1 MRKNLGR
8 KVMTKLTAVPLV
20 LMAASMMCATMA
32 AAEELPPQRTLEE
45 LKAEAQAR
53 ADRNAYPLIGLK
65 PDEVREALANIKT
78 LDRDEWAA
86 AWSAIGERYM
96 KKAEAERASAPAEA
110 DKDYLQAWR
119 YYSFARWPVPNSP
132 GKQQAYEKALAAF
145 RKHGELLD
153 PPLEVMHVP
162 FEGGEIV
169 AYRQM
174 PKGAQS
180 APLVLAISGLDSRK
194 EDMAERFQPMLA
206 HGVGYV
212 GVDMPGTGEA
222 PIKIEPGAERML
234 SRLLDAALAH
244 PAVDKNRI
252 AVYGGSFGGYWST
265 ILAATERSRL
275 RAVVAQSPPIHETF
289 SAPML
294 QHALTNKEYLFDY
307 VPAYMSVYAGV
318 ETLDQLRAARAK
330 VSLVT
335 QGIIDKPMAP
345 MLVVAGVKDTQVP
358 IADIDLLLHT
368 GETPKDAWINPAG
381 GHMGREAKGWSDPVI
396 FKRVTMPWLL
406 RALEAKTE

>member
-1 MRKNLGR
+1 
-8 KVMTKLTAVPLV
+8 
-20 LMAASMMCATMA
+20 
-32 AAEELPPQRTLEE
+32 
-45 LKAEAQAR
+45 
-53 ADRNAYPLIGLK
+53 LK
-65 PDEVREALANIKT
+65 PEEVREALANIHR

-86 AWSAIGERYM
+86 AWIALGERYM
-96 KKAEAERASAPAEA
+96 KKAEAELAGTPADA

-145 RKHGELLD
+145 RKHGGLLD
-153 PPLEVMHVP
+153 PPLEVMRVP
-162 FEGGEIV
+162 FEGREIV

-174 PKGAQS
+174 PQGVQS
-180 APLVLAISGLDSRK
+180 AALVLAISGLDSRK

-222 PIKIEPGAERML
+222 PIRIEPGAERML

-244 PAVDKNRI
+244 PAVDKNRV

-265 ILAATERSRL
+265 ILAANERQRL
-275 RAVVAQSPPIHETF
+275 RAVVAQSRPIHETF
-289 SAPML
+289 SAAML
-294 QHALTNKEYLFDY
+294 EHALTNKEYLFDY
-307 VPAYMSVYAGV
+307 VPAYMSVYPGV
-318 ETLDQLRAARAK
+318 ETLEQLRAARAK

-335 QGIIDKPMAP
+335 QGIIGKPMAP
-345 MLVVAGVKDTQVP
+345 MLVLAGVKDTQVP
-358 IADIDLLLHT
+358 IADIDLLLHM

-381 GHMGREAKGWSDPVI
+381 GHMGREAKGWTDPVI

-406 RALEAKTE
+406 RALEVKAE

>member
-1 MRKNLGR
+1 MR
-8 KVMTKLTAVPLV
+8 KLTAVPL
-20 LMAASMMCATMA
+20 LFIAASIMCVTMA
-32 AAEELPPQRTLEE
+32 AAQELPPQRTLEE

-65 PDEVREALANIKT
+65 PEEVREALANIKS
-78 LDRDEWAA
+78 LDRDEWAG
-86 AWSAIGERYM
+86 AWSALGDRYV
-96 KKAEAERASAPAEA
+96 KKADGERASAPADA
-110 DKDYLQAWR
+110 DKDYVQAWR

-153 PPLEVMHVP
+153 PPLEVMRVP
-162 FEGGEIV
+162 FEGREII

-174 PKGAQS
+174 PKGAAS
-180 APLVLAISGLDSRK
+180 AGLVLAISGLDSRK

-206 HGVGYV
+206 YGVGYV

-234 SRLLDAALAH
+234 SHLLDAALAN
-244 PAVDKNRI
+244 PAVNKNRV

-265 ILAATERSRL
+265 ILAATERQRL

-289 SAPML
+289 GAEML
-294 QHALTNKEYLFDY
+294 QRALTNKEYLFDY
-307 VPAYMSVYAGV
+307 VPAGMSIYPGV
-318 ETLDQLRAARAK
+318 ATLDELRAARAK
-330 VSLVT
+330 ASLVT
-335 QGIIDKPMAP
+335 QGIIGKPMAP

-358 IADIDLLLHT
+358 MADIDLLLHS

-381 GHMGREAKGWSDPVI
+381 GHMGREAKGWTDPVI

>member
-1 MRKNLGR
+1 M
-8 KVMTKLTAVPLV
+8 VAISAMPAALV
-20 LMAASMMCATMA
+20 ISSLLLSIATLAS
-32 AAEELPPQRTLEE
+32 AEELPPQRTIEE

-65 PDEVREALANIKT
+65 PDEVREALANIHS

-86 AWSAIGERYM
+86 AWSAIGERYLR
-96 KKAEAERASAPAEA
+96 KAEAERASAPADA

-153 PPLEVMHVP
+153 PPLEVMRVP
-162 FEGGEIV
+162 FDGSEIV
-169 AYRQM
+169 AYRQL
-174 PKGAQS
+174 PKGVPS
-180 APLVLAISGLDSRK
+180 AALVLAISGLDSRK

-206 HGVGYV
+206 YGVGYI

-234 SRLLDAALAH
+234 ARLLDAALEH
-244 PAVDKNRI
+244 PAVDKNRV

-265 ILAATERSRL
+265 ILAVTERARL

-289 SAPML
+289 SAAML
-294 QHALTNKEYLFDY
+294 EHALTNKEYLFDY
-307 VPAYMSVYAGV
+307 VPAGMSIYPGV
-318 ETLDQLRAARAK
+318 ATLDQLRIARAK
-330 VSLVT
+330 ASLVT
-335 QGIIDKPMAP
+335 QGIVGKPMAP

-358 IADIDLLLHT
+358 MADIDLLLHT

-381 GHMGREAKGWSDPVI
+381 GHMGREAKGWTDPVI